1 MRTRFST
8 RQLAA
13 LFFLLIMLADVL
25 TPTVAY
31 ALTAGPT
38 APEATSF
45 EPVDTTDAVNTITGD
60 FVYNMPL
67 LEVPGPAG
75 SYHLSLSYHAGIQ
88 PNVEASWV
96 GLGWSLNPGAINR
109 IVNGLPDDYDGVS
122 SISRVFWEGGEYKES
137 RIGISYGIANFATV
151 SAGLSFATDTYKGR
165 GVGGYLGANVGVGF
179 GKDSPASAKLNLQVG
194 IAPFSSNIMVSGG
207 VNIGIG
213 GSFKALSGTAGVGLS
228 FNSKGNVAAG
238 LSGGV
243 SAMAM
248 SWQGSISTTGSQASL
263 GIAGIG
269 ISTRVN
275 NSRDG
280 ITSTMTDDWSIDI
293 PVGFGVNL
301 NIGRTY
307 VRYWMDEKQTLTNY
321 GSLYFPRS
329 TLTSMSTKVFDSYHL
344 PSEESIASGK
354 DPGVFANGSFADYD
368 VYNVSAQGVGG
379 SFRPY
384 HYALSLYSQD
394 IVKEADG
401 SKEVLHY
408 GIPQHSV
415 GVHYRFTND
424 FSNRVLNETPP
435 IEILKSVQDYQ
446 QSPRN
451 APTGRR
457 SDPTITDWES
467 RLNEYYPSSTT
478 PIPLFFN
485 LGDIKTGIEGYEMP
499 GTKRRI
505 PHVPGSRHIDFFTNN
520 EIIDARSNQSARGQ
534 LRDRGF
540 LECRAQGYVRSVTDG
555 KVGAFSITNSSGVTY
570 HFSLP
575 AYAYDEH
582 IYQQNKDTQ
591 QKTSFNNLSQAGRY
605 AYTWYLTAVTGPD
618 YVDRGPTGSAD
629 YILNE
634 YDWGYW
640 VEFNYGMWSSN
651 YRWRNPSSG
660 FNEDIDNNF
669 QSFSKGKK
677 EVYYLN
683 YIRTATH
690 TAMFVKDI
698 RADAKSTTSEHDVSV
713 KTSSGHHVSWLD
725 DGGHDVVNRSVTVLL
740 PPFYTPINLL
750 NYPEAPVASMS
761 LNSVL
766 LFDNKDLSS
775 QLESYFS
782 LDQRLVDRYRYT
794 NPQTGAQMEVRYH
807 DGNNVLDV
815 YDVNQV
821 AFPKSRSLRVIDLGY
836 DYSLCPGTINSF
848 DPAGNL
854 YSGAVD
860 TGFIPNQASMAAKEG
875 KLTLKSIEFK
885 GKSAQ
890 SIMPKTH
897 FEYELSN
904 EPLYSGSMQYNT
916 SNREFTM
923 LSNSL
928 NASTHAAGDLVK
940 FNLLSNVVF
949 GYVTQVST
957 GQLKVKMLTGNV
969 PAGATSFSGLV
980 KTKNPP
986 YHSKLVDMWGY
997 YKMDFN
1003 ESDPSNIANYPSIIS
1018 AKNTDVWSLRQIRT
1032 STGASIRVDYES
1044 DTYGENGL
1052 ENLTLKAHPYTGSGY
1067 TGCFPQ
1073 GSGYTA
1079 QRVAYEIT
1087 NGGNSNIDFTKMQFP
1102 FLELAAD
1109 IKLCVTM
1116 HGSYSCS
1123 PLPAYT
1129 TRQYF
1134 NIETLTPDRIV
1145 ASLCVSFIQ
1154 INNATL
1160 SPAEGTAFV
1169 KSSRLVYGGGLR
1181 VKRLRVS
1188 DVFQQVS
1195 RSTDYVY
1202 DFDGSSSGSTS
1213 YEPGKNHIPKDASIE
1228 LKRGVIN
1235 PLIKV
1240 LSLAREIPAPGVY
1253 YGKVRI
1259 QETMQGPQGQATS
1272 NGYTD
1277 YEFDT
1282 FDAGLVG
1289 IETSSSDSRSYL
1301 SSHLGMS
1308 YNEIVAKKMKIK
1320 DYTQRLGNLRSVTL
1334 YDPAGN
1340 KISETRQHYL
1350 HDEQTA
1356 QSFSANSSEYQ
1367 NLTDRFANQGVI
1379 HEAFN
1384 HARWVRAGNVG
1395 KLLGVISVRE
1405 AYPSIST
1412 GSTSVNF
1419 KTGVKTETRNLAFD
1433 FYNGQPTKTFLDDG
1447 YGNRFVTE
1455 SRPAYLYYPA
1465 MGLKAY
1471 HANSNQWT
1479 NRHMI
1484 EQVAYEETYRANPT
1498 NLGEKLDIV
1507 AASAQTWSNQSH
1519 VTGVGTGGVSGI
1531 QANIW
1536 RKKANYV
1543 FIGNVEQAMA
1553 ANGLIAASSFT
1564 PFTNWTTGEPPS
1576 QWQKTSEVTLYDP
1589 NSHAIEAKDI
1599 NENFA
1604 ATKFTSDHSQV
1615 IASAANAR
1623 YTEFAY
1629 CGGEENTTS
1638 AGGGVTVNGTRVPTA
1653 HTGSFGVQAAV
1664 NSRAFSFTLTPTVR
1678 DYVVNVW
1685 ATQPDAF
1692 VRFKVGTVT
1701 STATTQR
1708 LGKAGNWHLL
1718 QATFTATSTQPI
1730 EVWVEAKG
1738 ATTQFD
1744 DFRVHPLTGPMTS
1757 YVYNSFGELSHILD
1771 ASNLF
1776 TEFRYD
1782 AMGRLTQTYR
1792 ETLLGPGDQPR
1803 YGANGIAKVSDIQYN
1818 YGKNSPYQVN
1828 LTVSQTGG
1836 SGSVSP
1842 IGSVP
1847 VEQGETQT
1855 IRIQESCAAPQVRW
1869 VYVDNVQYPTNASFT
1884 LFDGCSVSITPGSVR
1899 LANVRAPHEI
1909 RVEFNTFMS
1918 DAGYRCHMV
1927 NVGGGQQCPSGLFEY
1942 GTPDQC
1948 GNVTWVQSSWR
1959 GPGNAPNCCDL
1970 QPSGSN
1976 CHCGQ
1981 VEN

>member
-75 SYHLSLSYHAGIQ
+75 SCPLSLSYHAGIQ

-109 IVNGLPDDYDGVS
+109 IVNGLPDDYNEVS
-122 SISRVFWEGGEYKES
+122 SVSRVFWEGGEYKES
-137 RIGISYGIANFATV
+137 RVGVSVGIGNFATV

-165 GVGGYLGANVGVGF
+165 GVGGYLGASVGGGL
-179 GKDSPASAKLNLQVG
+179 GKDSPASASLNLQVG
-194 IAPFSSNIMVSGG
+194 IAPFSSSITVSGG
-207 VNIGIG
+207 ISLGIG
-213 GSFKALSGTAGVGLS
+213 GSAEEISAGASVGLS
-228 FNSKGNVAAG
+228 FNSQGGVAAG
-238 LSGGV
+238 ISGGI
-243 SAMAM
+243 SAGKHKDNDPKRARMGT
-248 SWQGSISTTGSQASL
+248 SLLGGSISTAGGGGNL
-263 GIAGIG
+263 GVAGFSVNANNSKNG
-269 ISTRVN
+269 NISTHTN
-275 NSRDG
+275 N
-280 ITSTMTDDWSIDI
+280 WSIDI
-293 PVGFGVNL
+293 PVYFGVNL

-321 GSLYFPRS
+321 GSLYFPSS

-344 PSEESIASGK
+344 PNEESMASGK

-485 LGDIKTGIEGYEMP
+485 LGDIKTGIEGYEIP

-520 EIIDARSNQSARGQ
+520 EIIDARSNQSARDQ

-540 LECRAQGYVRSVTDG
+540 VECRAQGYVRSVTDG
-555 KVGAFSITNSSGVTY
+555 KVGAFSITNGSGVTY

-618 YVDRGPTGSAD
+618 YVDRGPSGSAD

-713 KTSSGHHVSWLD
+713 KTSSGQHVSWLD

-740 PPFYTPINLL
+740 PPFSTPVNLL
-750 NYPEAPVASMS
+750 SYPEAPVASMS

-807 DGNNVLDV
+807 NGNNVLDV

-821 AFPKSRSLRVIDLGY
+821 AFPKGKSLRVIDLGY

-860 TGFIPNQASMAAKEG
+860 TGFAPNQASTVAKEG

-904 EPLYSGSMQYNT
+904 EPLYFGSMQYNT

-1044 DTYGENGL
+1044 DTYGESSL
-1052 ENLTLKAHPYTGSGY
+1052 ENLTLKAIPISASPNAVCTQGGNPYNY
-1067 TGCFPQ
+1067 TLDIA
-1073 GSGYTA
+1073 SA
-1079 QRVAYEIT
+1079 VAFEIS
-1087 NGGNSNIDFTKMQFP
+1087 NGGNPNLDFTKRYPP
-1102 FLELAAD
+1102 FVGPEMAVD
-1109 IKLCVTM
+1109 IQYCTSLY
-1116 HGSYSCS
+1116 GSTSCS
-1123 PLPAYT
+1123 PVSYYGSVLD
-1129 TRQYF
+1129 F
-1134 NIETLTPDRIV
+1134 VIDVLSPDRMV
-1145 ASLCVSFIQ
+1145 VRTCVSYSSVFNPSLI
-1154 INNATL
+1154 AK
-1160 SPAEGTAFV
+1160 EGTIFMQ
-1169 KSSRLVYGGGLR
+1169 SSSSTFGGGIR
-1181 VKRLRVS
+1181 VRRIS
-1188 DVFQQVS
+1188 IADAFSSSS
-1195 RSTDYVY
+1195 RSTEYTY
-1202 DFDGSSSGSTS
+1202 DFNGTSSGVTS
-1213 YEPGKNHIPKDASIE
+1213 YEPSKHHVPKDASE
-1228 LKRGVIN
+1228 TLKKSITK
-1235 PLIKV
+1235 PLVSV
-1240 LSLAREIPAPGVY
+1240 LGLAREIPAPGVY

-1259 QETMQGPQGQATS
+1259 QETMQGPQGQVTS

-1356 QSFSANSSEYQ
+1356 QSFSANSNEYQ
-1367 NLTDRFANQGVI
+1367 NLTERFANQGVI

-1384 HARWVRAGNVG
+1384 HARWVRAGNDG
-1395 KLLGVISVRE
+1395 KLLGIISVRE

-1507 AASAQTWSNQSH
+1507 AASAQTWSNQSL

-1536 RKKANYV
+1536 RKKANYA

-1638 AGGGVTVNGTRVPTA
+1638 AGG
-1653 HTGSFGVQAAV
+1653 
-1664 NSRAFSFTLTPTVR
+1664 
-1678 DYVVNVW
+1678 
-1685 ATQPDAF
+1685 
-1692 VRFKVGTVT
+1692 
-1701 STATTQR
+1701 
-1708 LGKAGNWHLL
+1708 
-1718 QATFTATSTQPI
+1718 
-1730 EVWVEAKG
+1730 
-1738 ATTQFD
+1738 
-1744 DFRVHPLTGPMTS
+1744 
-1757 YVYNSFGELSHILD
+1757 
-1771 ASNLF
+1771 
-1776 TEFRYD
+1776 
-1782 AMGRLTQTYR
+1782 
-1792 ETLLGPGDQPR
+1792 
-1803 YGANGIAKVSDIQYN
+1803 
-1818 YGKNSPYQVN
+1818 
-1828 LTVSQTGG
+1828 
-1836 SGSVSP
+1836 
-1842 IGSVP
+1842 
-1847 VEQGETQT
+1847 
-1855 IRIQESCAAPQVRW
+1855 
-1869 VYVDNVQYPTNASFT
+1869 
-1884 LFDGCSVSITPGSVR
+1884 
-1899 LANVRAPHEI
+1899 
-1909 RVEFNTFMS
+1909 
-1918 DAGYRCHMV
+1918 
-1927 NVGGGQQCPSGLFEY
+1927 
-1942 GTPDQC
+1942 
-1948 GNVTWVQSSWR
+1948 
-1959 GPGNAPNCCDL
+1959 
-1970 QPSGSN
+1970 
-1976 CHCGQ
+1976 
-1981 VEN
+1981 